1 MLEVTDPVTTASVL
15 QEQPQKQ
22 IARRRR
28 RMTAVAVLLDAILI
42 MVGFSIAYHLRYSFR
57 WPAPFS
63 LVVRE
68 VVAQYYVSA
77 QAFFPY
83 ALILLIVLLALFA
96 MKGLYR
102 LSRSASILD
111 HMGIIISSVTTGIA
125 LLIVIVFLQTSS
137 QFYSRL
143 IFAFA
148 WATIILLL
156 SLWRMIYIWVQ
167 RWRWAQGVGREPVLV
182 VGGKGLGR
190 SVMESI
196 VAHPFLGYHLVGFLE
211 DEEQPTNLERPN
223 LHFRHIGKVQQLED
237 LLKANPINRVFLA
250 LPFWEQYRLPEL
262 VEICHEAGVPFRVV
276 PDLYHLSFDQ
286 VNVDQISGLP
296 LIDLRTVTLR
306 GWNLWLKRM
315 IDLAI
320 ILIASPFVLLL
331 VGIIALVIRL
341 DSAGPIFFRQIRAG
355 KNGKPFTTYKFRT
368 MTADAE
374 ARKAQIANKGAID
387 QRLFKVRDDPRQTRV
402 GRFLRRTSMDEI
414 PQLWNVLLGD
424 MSLVG
429 PRPQVLEE
437 VAQYDDWHHRRL
449 EVMPGMTGLWQVLGR
464 SDTSFDEMVRLD
476 IYYAEHWSLSMDLR
490 ILIQTIPAVLSGRG
504 AY

>member
-15 QEQPQKQ
+15 QEQPQQK
-22 IARRRR
+22 IARRERR
-28 RMTAVAVLLDAILI
+28 TTAVAVLLDAMLILI
-42 MVGFSIAYHLRYSFR
+42 GFSIAYHLRYSFR
-57 WPAPFS
+57 WPSPFERI
-63 LVVRE
+63 VRE
-68 VVAQYYVSA
+68 VAAQNYVPP

-83 ALILLIVLLALFA
+83 AFGLMLALLLLFA

-102 LSRSASILD
+102 LPRSASILD
-111 HMGIIISSVTTGIA
+111 YVGTLLSSVTTGIA

-156 SLWRMIYIWVQ
+156 SLWRMVYIWIQ
-167 RWRWAQGVGREPVLV
+167 RWRWAQGIGREPVLV

-211 DEEQPTNLERPN
+211 DEEQPHNEERPN
-223 LHFRHIGKVQQLED
+223 LHFRHVGKVQELD
-237 LLKANPINRVFLA
+237 TLLKLTPINRVFLA
-250 LPFWEQYRLPEL
+250 LPFWEQHRLPEL
-262 VEICHEAGVPFRVV
+262 VEICHDAGVPFRVV

-286 VNVDQISGLP
+286 VSVDQLSGLP
-296 LIDLRTVTLR
+296 LIGLRSVTLR
-306 GWNLWLKRM
+306 GWNVWLKRM
-315 IDLAI
+315 LDLA
-320 ILIASPFVLLL
+320 LVMIASPIVML
-331 VGIIALVIRL
+331 VVAIIAVAIRL
-341 DSAGPIFFRQIRAG
+341 DSSGPIFFRQMRVG
-355 KNGKPFTTYKFRT
+355 KDAKPFTTYKFRT
-368 MTADAE
+368 MVVDAE
-374 ARKAQIANKGAID
+374 SRKAQVASNDTID
-387 QRLFKVRDDPRQTRV
+387 QRLFKVRDDPRKTRV
-402 GRFLRRTSMDEI
+402 GRFLRRTSLDEI

-429 PRPQVLEE
+429 PRPQVPEE
-437 VAQYDDWHHRRL
+437 VAHYEDWHRRRL

>member
-1 MLEVTDPVTTASVL
+1 M
-15 QEQPQKQ
+15 
-22 IARRRR
+22 
-28 RMTAVAVLLDAILI
+28 
-42 MVGFSIAYHLRYSFR
+42 
-57 WPAPFS
+57 
-63 LVVRE
+63 
-68 VVAQYYVSA
+68 
-77 QAFFPY
+77 
-83 ALILLIVLLALFA
+83 
-96 MKGLYR
+96 
-102 LSRSASILD
+102 
-111 HMGIIISSVTTGIA
+111 
-125 LLIVIVFLQTSS
+125 
-137 QFYSRL
+137 
-143 IFAFA
+143 
-148 WATIILLL
+148 
-156 SLWRMIYIWVQ
+156 
-167 RWRWAQGVGREPVLV
+167 
-182 VGGKGLGR
+182 
-190 SVMESI
+190 
-196 VAHPFLGYHLVGFLE
+196 
-211 DEEQPTNLERPN
+211 
-223 LHFRHIGKVQQLED
+223 QQLED